1 MYSQFNASTLFY
13 GHLTPKLNTLLS
25 SGTLTKPSSVSLH
38 VAKMLVFPV
47 RNGLSSTSQR
57 KREKETDILI
67 TSLALRKPG
76 TQREI
81 TVIITDQ
88 HVCFLRIDAL

>member
-1 MYSQFNASTLFY
+1 MWQRCLF
-13 GHLTPKLNTLLS
+13 
-25 SGTLTKPSSVSLH
+25 SVSEIGCQ
-38 VAKMLVFPV
+38 A
-47 RNGLSSTSQR
+47 RRRG
-57 KREKETDILI
+57 REKETDILI

-88 HVCFLRIDAL
+88 HVCFLRIDALRGAGNHTCADNI